1 MVALHQ
7 ANRFHELVREGN
19 YKSRMRIYSIDINS
33 NPIDVSSEAAV
44 EYYATLLRYSDDDVD
59 SNGRIAQQ
67 GIKINDYFNKDE
79 SVEIGQSVNGNIEI
93 SLINTDGFF
102 ATYDWSQTIIIYWD
116 VYDPINEAY
125 LTCPIGVYWWEKPT
139 KVTDIIVKARAN
151 NAVWLL
157 ETRNAQTFPDESD
170 ARWTTGIS
178 MYDMYV
184 MFTQNIPGILVDTNL
199 NGRMP
204 NCDIVYHKEPF
215 NADDLN
221 NREILTQLAGAA
233 GGTLRARRDG
243 HVTIQFFKDAYW
255 NIGNQ
260 RFYFEIEKGNGP
272 TPLKSIDI
280 AEYEVAPIDN
290 VTSMNSKT
298 GIKNSVGS
306 GNNTLY
312 IVDNG
317 FLNVDQATLNEMVR
331 AIYGSVSA
339 LEAYKPISL
348 VCFGDPSVE
357 SGDII
362 RVNINGTVYK
372 VPIFQQTLTW
382 NGGLWTQEIS
392 SFGLESRSS
401 LGQDVVDAFDEAE
414 TNSQNAERLENVEL
428 RTYNLE
434 NRYFDSGT
442 ITAQSVNA
450 NSTFTQNITFGVDFM
465 AVPNVLAS
473 IVADSSSNIWKCSA
487 AVTNVTQT
495 GFTLVIHNG
504 DSAAHTLGA
513 SWFAIANMR
522 NSNVVGYGIVGTM
535 QIG

>member
-1 MVALHQ
+1 MVALNQ
-7 ANRFHELVREGN
+7 AYRFHELVREGN
-19 YKSRMRIYSIDINS
+19 YTSRMRIYSIDLNN
-33 NPIDVSSEAAV
+33 NPIDVSNELAV
-44 EYYATLLRYSDDDVD
+44 EQYGTLLTYGDDDED

-79 SVEIGQSVNGNIEI
+79 NIEIGQSVNCNIEI
-93 SLINTDGFF
+93 ALINTDGFF
-102 ATYDWSQTIIIYWD
+102 ATYNWSQTIIIYWD

-178 MYDMYV
+178 LYDMYV
-184 MFTQNIPGILVDTNL
+184 MFTQNTPGIIVDTQL
-199 NGRMP
+199 DGRMP
-204 NCDIVYHKEPF
+204 NSDILYHAEPF
-215 NADDLN
+215 NGDNLN
-221 NREILTQLAGAA
+221 NREFLTLIAGAA
-233 GGTLRARRDG
+233 GGTFRARRDG
-243 HVTIQFFKDAYW
+243 YVTIQFFKDAYW
-255 NIGNQ
+255 KIGNQ
-260 RFYFEIEKGNGP
+260 TFYYSVDKDNGP
-272 TPLKSIDI
+272 TPIKSIDV

-290 VTSMNSKT
+290 VVAMNSKR
-298 GIKNSVGS
+298 
-306 GNNTLY
+306 GNQASAGPGENTLY
-312 IVDNG
+312 VVDNG
-317 FLNVDQATLNEMVR
+317 FLNTDQTTMNEMAR
-331 AIYGSVSA
+331 AIYGSVSP
-339 LEAYKPISL
+339 LESYNPISM

-362 RVNINGTVYK
+362 RVNIDGTEYK
-372 VPIFQQTLTW
+372 VPIFQQTLIW

-392 SFGLESRSS
+392 SFGLEKRPS
-401 LGQDVVDAFDEAE
+401 LGQDVADAYDESE
-414 TNSQNAERLENVEL
+414 TNNQNADRLENVEL

-434 NRYFDSGT
+434 NRFFDSGT

-450 NSTFTQNITFGVDFM
+450 NSTYTQNITFGVDFM
-465 AVPNVLAS
+465 VVPNVLSS
-473 IVADSSSNIWKCSA
+473 IVADSSSNMGKCSVS
-487 AVTNVTQT
+487 VTNVTQT

-522 NSNVVGYGIVGTM
+522 NSNVVGYGVVGSMIVE
-535 QIG
+535 